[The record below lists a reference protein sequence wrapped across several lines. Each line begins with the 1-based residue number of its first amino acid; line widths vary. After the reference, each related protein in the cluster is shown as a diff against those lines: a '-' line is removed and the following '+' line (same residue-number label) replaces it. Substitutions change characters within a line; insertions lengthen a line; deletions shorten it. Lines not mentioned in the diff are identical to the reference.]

1 MSNCK
6 KTQMALD
13 GFHPC
18 TISVFSICQYALG
31 VLLFALLMCFSVF
44 LFSPF
49 FCISPFFLYVPSM
62 QTSAATSAATSN
74 KPAVDDSRAS
84 QTQAAAAQS
93 LLSLAAKCH
102 EVAEKEGMSTPPV
115 QPAAPV
121 PQKADT
127 PEGCSAAGAP
137 SVTPPQTPAKQ
148 GSGATDGSVCH
159 EQPTTPQKK
168 PVGEKRA
175 RKEHDDV
182 CDESLE
188 EAARRVFLYLH
199 QRECL

>member
-1 MSNCK
+1 M
-6 KTQMALD
+6 
-13 GFHPC
+13 
-18 TISVFSICQYALG
+18 
-31 VLLFALLMCFSVF
+31 
-44 LFSPF
+44 
-49 FCISPFFLYVPSM
+49 
-62 QTSAATSAATSN
+62 
-74 KPAVDDSRAS
+74 
-84 QTQAAAAQS
+84 
-93 LLSLAAKCH
+93 
-102 EVAEKEGMSTPPV
+102 
-115 QPAAPV
+115 
-121 PQKADT
+121 
-127 PEGCSAAGAP
+127 
-137 SVTPPQTPAKQ
+137 TPPQTPAKQ